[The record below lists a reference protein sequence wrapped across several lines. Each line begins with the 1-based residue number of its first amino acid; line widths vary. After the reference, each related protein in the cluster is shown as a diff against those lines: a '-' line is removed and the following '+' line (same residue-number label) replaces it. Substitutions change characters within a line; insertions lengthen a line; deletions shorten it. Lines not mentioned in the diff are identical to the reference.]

1 MKQIKV
7 KLNSKSIQNA
17 IKELENYKASLEAK
31 NKEFVSRLI
40 DYGIEMAE
48 SYSGSFGKHIVFSKK
63 VEGGE
68 NAVGFLIAKGEPITV
83 EWIVRGDSGEEVKTA
98 EIDPLLMAEFGSGQ
112 FAEVLFDISGVGR
125 GTFPGQT
132 HAFDDSWSF
141 KKEAPDG
148 TTKWYRS
155 SGVAPTH
162 PMYHADME
170 MLDMIESIAREV
182 FSNV

>member
-40 DYGIEMAE
+40 DYGIEMAV
-48 SYSGSFGKHIVFSKK
+48 SYSGNYGKYISFNKK

-68 NAVGFLIAKGEPITV
+68 NAVGFLIAEGYPITV
-83 EWIVRGDSGEEVKTA
+83 EWIVQGGEVKTA

-112 FAEVLFDISGVGR
+112 FAEVLFNISGVGR

-132 HAFDDSWSF
+132 HAFEDSWSF
-141 KKEAPDG
+141 MKKESDG

-170 MLDMIESIAREV
+170 MLDVIESVAREV
-182 FSNV
+182 FGNV